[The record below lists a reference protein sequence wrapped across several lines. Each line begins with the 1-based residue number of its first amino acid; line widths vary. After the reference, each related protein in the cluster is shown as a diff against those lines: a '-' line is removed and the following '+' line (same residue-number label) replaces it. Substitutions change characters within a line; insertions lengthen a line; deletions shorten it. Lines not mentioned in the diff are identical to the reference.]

1 MRYPGAVSF
10 GCLAWGVSS
19 QRKFPTP
26 WSQCCS
32 SSLVPLHCTGD
43 HAKKCARGCNRG
55 LFLVIFVGLQPYS
68 HYMAKQQRNSG
79 ARRYAGPT
87 EPSPFEQ
94 ARDELFK
101 YMTERFPELSEQQ
114 IAELK
119 TLGLRFA
126 QPPKARTEGNAASAA

>member
-1 MRYPGAVSF
+1 MIA
-10 GCLAWGVSS
+10 
-19 QRKFPTP
+19 PTI
-26 WSQCCS
+26 W
-32 SSLVPLHCTGD
+32 LYLLD
-43 HAKKCARGCNRG
+43 FN
-55 LFLVIFVGLQPYS
+55 PYT

-94 ARDELFK
+94 ARDELFQHIMRCGVVGADPEHVEEWFAETTK

-114 IAELK
+114 IEELK

-126 QPPKARTEGNAASAA
+126 QPPKSRSESNAASAA